1 MEVLDSTPLF
11 VSRLKLHIASRFE
24 NHVFHILKN
33 KFPGCTVFEQFK
45 LASGL
50 IPDFVVEC
58 DRRINVID
66 AKAKE
71 ILKKNDVE
79 QVIEYMLELEADSAS
94 IYVADFTE
102 VPSKVED
109 YAVLNGIEIEYVNN

>member
-1 MEVLDSTPLF
+1 MSPSFFLSNLN
-11 VSRLKLHIASRFE
+11 LKAASRFE
-24 NHVFHILKN
+24 NHVFHILKK
-33 KFPGCTVFEQFK
+33 KFPNCAVFEQFK

-58 DRRINVID
+58 DRRVNVID

-71 ILKKNDVE
+71 ILKKKDVD
-79 QVIEYMLELEADSAS
+79 QVIEYMLELEANSAS

-102 VPSKVED
+102 VPSKIED
-109 YAVLNGIEIEYVNN
+109 YAVLNGIEIEYIDR